1 MSWRRFFRREKW
13 DEERAL
19 ELSAHLQIEA
29 DENISRGMSPK
40 EAGFAANR
48 KLGNSTFIR
57 EEIFRMNSV
66 GFLETL
72 WQDAKYGVRSFAAKP
87 GFTMFAIAVLALGI
101 AANTSIFSLA
111 SAVLLRALPYPNS
124 DRLVM
129 VWEEASF
136 YGFPEDTPS
145 PGNYNSWNTHN
156 HTFDGM
162 AAFRD
167 IAPNL
172 TGDGEPERLS
182 GKRVTAN
189 FFSVLGAKPF
199 MGTDFFPEEDQ
210 PGTNR
215 VAILSYGMWLRR
227 FGGDPQI
234 AGKQIV
240 LDNQNYIVKGV
251 MPRGFQF
258 EERDNEIWAPLG
270 LSAAELRNHDSHYLE
285 VVGRLKPGASL
296 AQANAELGAVAAQL
310 QEQFP
315 NTNAHVGAYASSLRD
330 HLIGKLREAIL
341 LLMAAVVFV
350 LLIAC
355 ANVANLMLSRASGR
369 QREIAVRMALGAGR
383 WRIVRQ
389 MLTES
394 ILLSVVAGGI
404 GLALSVGVIKFLET
418 LVSTALPATNR
429 VEINIGVLLFAIG
442 VSFATGIVFGVV
454 PALRVSRLSLNDTL
468 KASGGRGSAAA
479 GGRRMRDALVILEF
493 ALAIVLFSGA
503 GLMIRS
509 FVALRGLDPG
519 FRTDRI
525 TFFRAQ
531 LPLPRYADAVKRV
544 EFFDASLAR
553 IESLPGVVSAGYVS
567 WVPLTN
573 FGGATGITLEGEAA
587 PAPGESSI
595 KNITNVREVNDHYL
609 QTVGVILKQG
619 RWLDSSDSVQ
629 TPPVTLIN
637 ETAARRYWAGKNPL
651 GLRFKIG
658 DAATKSPWI
667 TVVGIV
673 GDMHQAGLERAPRPE
688 MYLPFAQ
695 QANLGYD
702 PQYIVVKTA
711 TDQIQ
716 LAQSVREQI
725 WAVDKQQ
732 PVGAGFPLAELVDDQ
747 LAPRRTQ
754 ADVLGAFAGLALLL
768 AGLGIYAVI
777 SFAVAQRTQEIGIRM
792 ALGAQPANVV
802 RMVLGEGVR
811 TMMIG
816 IAIGLVSALALAR
829 AVAHLLYGIAPNDA
843 LTFVAVPTILAAVG
857 MLACWI
863 PARRATRVD
872 PLVALR
878 YE

>member
-1 MSWRRFFRREKW
+1 MSWKRFFRRKKW
-13 DEERAL
+13 DDERAREIASHL
-19 ELSAHLQIEA
+19 EIEA
-29 DENISRGMSPK
+29 DENVSRGMVPD
-40 EAGFAANR
+40 EARFAANR
-48 KLGNSTFIR
+48 KLGNSTIIR

-66 GFLETL
+66 EFLETL
-72 WQDAKYGVRSFAAKP
+72 WQDVKYGVRAFAVKP
-87 GFTMFAIAVLALGI
+87 GFTVFAIAVLALGI
-101 AANTSIFSLA
+101 AANTSIFSLT

-129 VWEEASF
+129 VWEDSAF
-136 YGFPEDTPS
+136 YGFPENTPS
-145 PGNYNSWNTHN
+145 PGNYNSWNTQN
-156 HTFDGM
+156 RTFDGM

-167 IAPNL
+167 ISPNL
-172 TGDGEPERLS
+172 TGDGEPERLG

-189 FFSVLGAKPF
+189 FFSVLGVSPF
-199 MGTDFFPEEDQ
+199 MGLDFLAEEDQ

-215 VAILSYGMWLRR
+215 VAIVSYGMWLTR

-234 AGKQIV
+234 VGKQIV
-240 LDNQNYIVKGV
+240 LDDENYVVKGV

-258 EERDNEIWAPLG
+258 EERDDEIWAPLG
-270 LSAAELRNHDSHYLE
+270 LSAAELRNHDNHYLE
-285 VVGRLKPGASL
+285 VVGRLKPGATV
-296 AQANAELGAVAAQL
+296 AQANTELGTVATQL
-310 QEQFP
+310 QKQFP
-315 NTNAHVGAYASSLRD
+315 NTNAHVGAYSAPLRD
-330 HLIGKLREAIL
+330 HLVGRLRQAIL
-341 LLMAAVVFV
+341 LLMTAVVFV

-404 GLALSVGVIKFLET
+404 GLALSSGIIKLLAT
-418 LVSTALPATNR
+418 LVPTALAATNQ
-429 VEINIGVLLFAIG
+429 VGINTGVLLFTVG
-442 VSFATGIVFGVV
+442 VSFATGIIFGVV

-468 KASGGRGSAAA
+468 KSSGGRGSVAA
-479 GGRRMRDALVILEF
+479 GSRRMRDTLVILEF

-519 FRTDRI
+519 FRTGKI
-525 TFFRAQ
+525 TVFRTQ
-531 LPLPRYADAVKRV
+531 LPRPRYSDPMKRV
-544 EFFDASLAR
+544 EFFNAALAG

-595 KNITNVREVNDHYL
+595 KSITNVREVNDHYL
-609 QTVGVILKQG
+609 QTIGVMLKQG
-619 RWLDSSDSVQ
+619 RWLDYSDKTQSA
-629 TPPVTLIN
+629 PVTLIN
-637 ETAARRYWAGKNPL
+637 ETAASRYWAGKNPL

-658 DAATKSPWI
+658 DVTSKSPWI
-667 TVVGIV
+667 RVVGIV
-673 GDMHQAGLERAPRPE
+673 GDMHQSGLEHAPRPE
-688 MYLPFAQ
+688 MYFPFAQ
-695 QANLGYD
+695 QSGLGYD
-702 PQYIVVKTA
+702 PQYIIVKTSSE
-711 TDQIQ
+711 QIQ
-716 LAQSVREQI
+716 ISQSIRAQI
-725 WAVDKQQ
+725 WKVDKQQ
-732 PVGAGFPLAELVDDQ
+732 PVGAGFPLADLVDDQ

-754 ADVLGAFAGLALLL
+754 AKVLGAFAGLALLL

-802 RMVLGEGVR
+802 RMVLGEGAR
-811 TMMIG
+811 TMFIG

-829 AVAHLLYGIAPNDA
+829 TMAHLLYGIAPSDP
-843 LTFVAVPTILAAVG
+843 LTFVAVPMILAGVG
-857 MLACWI
+857 LLACWI

>member
-1 MSWRRFFRREKW
+1 MSWKRFFRREKW
-13 DEERAL
+13 DEEHAQ
-19 ELSAHLQIEA
+19 ELQAHLQIEA
-29 DENISRGMSPK
+29 DENISRGMLPD
-40 EAGFAANR
+40 EAQYAANR
-48 KLGNSTFIR
+48 KLGNSTLIR
-57 EEIFRMNSV
+57 EEIFHMNSAE
-66 GFLETL
+66 FLETL
-72 WQDAKYGVRSFAAKP
+72 WQDVKYGVRSFAVKP
-87 GFTMFAIAVLALGI
+87 GFTVFAVAVLALGI
-101 AANTSIFSLA
+101 AANTSIFSLT

-129 VWEEASF
+129 VWEDAAF
-136 YGFPEDTPS
+136 FGFPENTPS
-145 PGNYNSWNTHN
+145 PGNYNSWNTQN
-156 HTFDGM
+156 HAFAGM

-167 IAPNL
+167 ISPNL
-172 TGDGEPERLS
+172 TGDGQPERLR

-189 FFSVLGAKPF
+189 FFSVLGVSPF
-199 MGTDFFPEEDQ
+199 MGSDFLPAEDQ

-215 VAILSYGMWLRR
+215 VAIVSYGMWLTQ
-227 FGGDPQI
+227 FGGDPQVV
-234 AGKQIV
+234 GKQIV
-240 LDNQNYIVKGV
+240 LDNENYIVKGV

-258 EERDNEIWAPLG
+258 EERDDEIWAPLG
-270 LSAAELRNHDSHYLE
+270 LSAAELQNHDSHYLE
-285 VVGRLKPGASL
+285 IVGRLKPGATL
-296 AQANAELGAVAAQL
+296 AQANAELGNIAAQL
-310 QEQFP
+310 QKQFP
-315 NTNAHVGAYASSLRD
+315 NTNAHIGAFAASLRD
-330 HLIGKLREAIL
+330 HLIGKLRQAIL
-341 LLMAAVVFV
+341 LLMTAVVFV

-404 GLALSVGVIKFLET
+404 GLALSFGIIKLLAT
-418 LVSTALPATNR
+418 LVPTALPATNQAG
-429 VEINIGVLLFAIG
+429 INTGVLIFTLC
-442 VSFATGIVFGVV
+442 VSFATGIIFGVV

-468 KASGGRGSAAA
+468 KASGGRGSVAS
-479 GGRRMRDALVILEF
+479 GKRMRNTLVILEF

-519 FRTDRI
+519 FRTDKI
-525 TFFRAQ
+525 TVFRTQ
-531 LPLPRYADAVKRV
+531 LPRPRYADAVKRV

-553 IESLPGVVSAGYVS
+553 IEALPGVVSAGYVS

-573 FGGATGITLEGEAA
+573 FGGANGITLEGAV
-587 PAPGESSI
+587 PPPPGEESV

-609 QTVGVILKQG
+609 QTIGVMLKQG
-619 RWLDSSDSVQ
+619 RWLHANDQAQS
-629 TPPVTLIN
+629 PPVTLIN
-637 ETAARRYWAGKNPL
+637 ETAASRYWAGKNPL

-658 DAATKSPWI
+658 DAASKSPWI

-673 GDMHQAGLERAPRPE
+673 GDMHQAGLEKVPRPE
-688 MYLPFAQ
+688 MYFPFAQ
-695 QANLGYD
+695 QASVGYD
-702 PQYIVVKTA
+702 PQYIVVKTS
-711 TDQIQ
+711 TDQVQ
-716 LAQSVREQI
+716 LAHSVREQI
-725 WAVDKQQ
+725 WDVDKQQ
-732 PVGAGFPLAELVDDQ
+732 PVGAGFPLADLVEDQ
-747 LAPRRTQ
+747 LASRRTQ

-777 SFAVAQRTQEIGIRM
+777 SFAVTQRTQEIGIRM

-811 TMMIG
+811 TMLTG

-829 AVAHLLYGIAPNDA
+829 TVSHLLYGIAPSDP
-843 LTFVAVPTILAAVG
+843 LTFVVVPIILVAVG
-857 MLACWI
+857 LLACWI

-872 PLVALR
+872 PLIALR